1 MLTEARVAALVAGT
15 VDLLLC
21 FRSAQQP
28 IQLDPTRYDR
38 AVLRQDRLRPCALR
52 GWAVAAAWPDRPV
65 PVLRCPATVYSGRLV
80 ALAIETAPG
89 PLHAETAVECEMS
102 DALHGFALSGR
113 GVAWL
118 PDCSLSRDD
127 RALLG
132 PMDDGGWSVDV
143 STFAFRDRAQSR
155 PAVDWLRSRL
165 ADFLT
170 SQGADP

>member
-1 MLTEARVAALVAGT
+1 MPGT

-21 FRSAQQP
+21 FHSAQQP

-38 AVLRQDRLRPCALR
+38 AVLRHDRLRPHALR
-52 GWAVAAAWPDRPV
+52 DWAAAAAWPGRPVPVPV
-65 PVLRCPATVYSGRLV
+65 PVLRHPATVYFGRLM
-80 ALAIETAPG
+80 ALAIKAVPG
-89 PLHAETAVECEMS
+89 PLHAETAAECETS
-102 DALHGFALSGR
+102 DVLRGFALSGR

-118 PDCSLSRDD
+118 PDCSLSPDD

-132 PMDDGGWSVDV
+132 PVDDGGWSVDV
-143 STFAFRDRAQSR
+143 STLAFRNRAQSR
-155 PAVDWLRSRL
+155 PAMDRLWSRL